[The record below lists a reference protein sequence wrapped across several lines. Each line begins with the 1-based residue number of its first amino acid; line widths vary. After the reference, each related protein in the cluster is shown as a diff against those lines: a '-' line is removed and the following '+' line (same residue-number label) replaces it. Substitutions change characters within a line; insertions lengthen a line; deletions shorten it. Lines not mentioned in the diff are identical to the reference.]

1 MVTDH
6 HLDSDHRTTHDY
18 TEGSHPMSQSSLLDR
33 YADRLDLA
41 DAPSE
46 LLRQAEGSPSQV
58 LDLLDALVQAHTQ
71 SICFENLDVVANRA
85 RGELKAVPLDLE
97 SVADKHLDAG
107 RGGYCH
113 EHAILMRGVLT
124 DLGLSAHP
132 VLARVHLGE
141 GRVAPGGLTH
151 QATIVR
157 VDGRSFLVDPGFGG
171 GTPEVALELST
182 SASARM
188 TPRGEHRLAPAEA
201 ALEPNM
207 RAEAEWALQS
217 RTRGDQ
223 DFRTI
228 YAFAEAP
235 RPQADLELAN
245 WYTSTKPGTP
255 FTGPPV
261 LARSLPDGVKLTLEG
276 RRLRRV
282 SYGPDGDHT
291 EHTVADAAEFAE
303 VLTAGFGLAVD
314 REFSDLVW
322 TSIPDD

>member
-1 MVTDH
+1 MT
-6 HLDSDHRTTHDY
+6 HL
-18 TEGSHPMSQSSLLDR
+18 SLLSR
-33 YADRLDLA
+33 YAERLG
-41 DAPSE
+41 
-46 LLRQAEGSPSQV
+46 LRDPVPQLHRRAEGAPAQ
-58 LDLLDALVQAHTQ
+58 LIDLLDELVHAHTQ
-71 SICFENLDVVANRA
+71 AICFENLEVVANLA
-85 RGELKAVPLDLE
+85 RGELRAVSLDLE
-97 SVADKHLDAG
+97 SVADKLLDSR

-132 VLARVHLGE
+132 ILARVHLGE

-182 SASARM
+182 SSPARM
-188 TPRGEHRLAPAEA
+188 TSRGEHRLVPAEA
-201 ALEPNM
+201 ALKPDM

-217 RTRGDQ
+217 RTRDDQ
-223 DFRTI
+223 EFRTV
-228 YAFAEAP
+228 YAFADVP

-245 WYTSTKPGTP
+245 WFTSTKPGTP

-261 LARSLPDGVKLTLEG
+261 LARSLPDDVKLTLDG

-282 SYGPDGDHT
+282 SYSLDGDRS
-291 EHTVADAAEFAE
+291 ERTVTDVAEFAE
-303 VLTAGFGLAVD
+303 VLTSGFGLAVD
-314 REFSDLVW
+314 REFSDLIW
-322 TSIPDD
+322 SATSDT